1 VTAHVVLDAA
11 AFDVLDTAAGARVR
25 AILREAA
32 DRRREVVCAA
42 VTLAEVCR
50 GTQRTRRVESALA
63 RKQGGQRIRIVPTNE
78 RLAKLVGAILHD
90 TANDST
96 RIADAHVVAVS
107 AGADAALV
115 ITSDP
120 GDIVNLSSA
129 VPGTR
134 ITTHRV

>member
-11 AFDVLDTAAGARVR
+11 AFDGLDTVAGARVL

-32 DRRREVVCAA
+32 SRRRKVLCAA
-42 VTLAEVCR
+42 ATLAEVCR
-50 GTQRTRRVESALA
+50 GVKRTRRVESALA
-63 RKQGGQRIRIVPTNE
+63 RKHGGERIRIVPTNA